1 MAIRMPK
8 RTPPS
13 SPEAF
18 IAEASAALPSATQA
32 TDLPWLNPRVRAD
45 VRLQFNCKLPEPLV
59 LKIEF
64 LKTKLGRSKQDI
76 LEEALGTWVSKNL
89 RNLDMPDS

>member
-13 SPEAF
+13 TPEAF
-18 IAEASAALPSATQA
+18 VAEASAAPATTPHA
-32 TDLPWLNPRVRAD
+32 SDLPWLNPRVRAD

-64 LKTKLGRSKQDI
+64 LKTKLDRKKQDI
-76 LEEALGTWVSKNL
+76 LEEALGSWVSKNL
-89 RNLDMPDS
+89 RNLDLPDS